1 MDSIIY
7 FFISIRTLH
16 TTPDVIPNMTPQNFT
31 SVTQRGLSFEF
42 LSGICGIL
50 VCPEICLQFVETSK
64 RIVHVLD
71 FNNTLGF

>member
-1 MDSIIY
+1 
-7 FFISIRTLH
+7 
-16 TTPDVIPNMTPQNFT
+16 MTINYILGQL
-31 SVTQRGLSFEF
+31 VLSFG
-42 LSGICGIL
+42 SGICGIL